1 MADVKISALPA
12 AAGVSGDDLL
22 VKVDDPAGAPV
33 TEKMTVNQLTAHIS
47 AASIQVS
54 QGVAP
59 GPPLDPNKA
68 ALDYPLGGGGLQ
80 QWDVASQTWV

>member
-1 MADVKISALPA
+1 MADKKITQLPA
-12 AAGVSGDDLL
+12 AVGITGDDLL
-22 VKVDDPAGAPV
+22 AMVDDPAGAPV
-33 TEKMTVNQLTAHIS
+33 TQKVTVNQLTAHIS